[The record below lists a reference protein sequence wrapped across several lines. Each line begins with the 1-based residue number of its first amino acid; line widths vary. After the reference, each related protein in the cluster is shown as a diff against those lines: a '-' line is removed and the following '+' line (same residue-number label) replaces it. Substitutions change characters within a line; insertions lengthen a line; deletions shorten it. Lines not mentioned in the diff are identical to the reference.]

1 MKGSPLLTAAL
12 TLGLLGVPVAT
23 AQADATVV
31 VEVRAS
37 EGEPPD
43 GEVTLV
49 GQGSEHRYSCTTEDG
64 ACEMDGV
71 AGGRYEVR
79 FEPEEGE
86 APPPR
91 KAMIPPSGRVTLIV
105 STRG

>member
-1 MKGSPLLTAAL
+1 MGAFRMAAL
-12 TLGLLGVPVAT
+12 ALGLLLVPMAT
-23 AQADATVV
+23 ARADATVV
-31 VEVRAS
+31 VEVRS
-37 EGEPPD
+37 PD
-43 GEVTLV
+43 GEPSDGVVTLV
-49 GQGSEHRYSCTTEDG
+49 GQGTEHRYSCTTEKG
-64 ACEMDGV
+64 SCKMDEV